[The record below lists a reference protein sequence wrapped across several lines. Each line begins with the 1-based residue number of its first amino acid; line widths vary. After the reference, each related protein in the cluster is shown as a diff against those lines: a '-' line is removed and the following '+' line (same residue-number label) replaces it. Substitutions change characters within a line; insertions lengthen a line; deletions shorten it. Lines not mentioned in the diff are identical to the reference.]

1 MDQTHERLSDQAIVV
16 YIPKSAQT
24 LWYIEQD
31 YYPQHCD
38 AGRDAIPPMRKNMVL
53 SLSAA
58 SMKTGEIAKASL
70 IVPALRLKK
79 DSIRKTVTSRAW

>member
-1 MDQTHERLSDQAIVV
+1 MDQTHERLSDQV

-31 YYPQHCD
+31 YCPQHCD
-38 AGRDAIPPMRKNMVL
+38 PGRGAIPPMRKSKVL
-53 SLSAA
+53 SSSAA

-70 IVPALRLKK
+70 VVPALR
-79 DSIRKTVTSRAW
+79 